1 MPSLL
6 PLSRRP
12 SRARGSKVTSL
23 AGPIAIALALAAC
36 SAGTTSRGSSSGGG
50 ASGGGASGGAHAG
63 GAGAEGGASSGGAAG
78 GATGGAGGAGGAT
91 GGAGGGSQTCDVGP
105 CGDYGAGCT
114 GCAVAGPCVDVYMAC
129 VLEPECFELNQCVG
143 ECGGDAACVD
153 GCHTSLPGGASTFGA
168 LAECIACRACAS
180 SCSAELADVTCSPS

>member
-6 PLSRRP
+6 PLSCRP

-78 GATGGAGGAGGAT
+78 GATGGAGGA